1 MSWGQQLL
9 VRVSQKRLSEVMH
22 VEKAA
27 VSHPLRMWCQAEWVG
42 WYRVAAW
49 VTVIRPTQTITQ
61 WQPLLSFSFLVGSGD
76 GGHSCSWNFLGVG
89 REWNYHD
96 ILDCLLLTCIF
107 FLFFLLSDCFHSP
120 RQCNKNDNNVVQF
133 SEIFVCAVSSE
144 LLKSHIL
151 PCTNQKLAL
160 LEPPSCMVSTTVNRS
175 NF

>member
-49 VTVIRPTQTITQ
+49 VTVIRLTQTITQ

-107 FLFFLLSDCFHSP
+107 SFFFFVKVIVFIVAESATKMTTMSFNSQRFLSVLFYLRCFNITYFHAP
-120 RQCNKNDNNVVQF
+120 IRN
-133 SEIFVCAVSSE
+133 
-144 LLKSHIL
+144 
-151 PCTNQKLAL
+151 
-160 LEPPSCMVSTTVNRS
+160 
-175 NF
+175 